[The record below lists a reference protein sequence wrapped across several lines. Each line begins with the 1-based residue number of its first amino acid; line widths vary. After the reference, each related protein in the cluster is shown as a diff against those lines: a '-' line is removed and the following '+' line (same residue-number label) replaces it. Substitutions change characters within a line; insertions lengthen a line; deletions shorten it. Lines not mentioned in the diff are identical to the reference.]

1 MERSVFDITLELQ
14 NGYSGTSVTV
24 KRGDT
29 HRSLRIRLTDG
40 GRPYRPGEGCTAA
53 FTAVKPDGTHLF
65 NACQIAEDVFLY
77 DLTPQ
82 TTAVPG
88 ELECELRLYGED
100 GALLTAAAFVL
111 AVEDTVYADG
121 DETVAST
128 GEATALTKLLTAVD
142 GKLDEMEAVLN
153 NEASHATI
161 DDAVVGGDAWSGKNI
176 VDKLCPAFTESGY
189 VAVCEPVEGY
199 PLEVVS
205 TINSKTDG
213 TGWGS
218 ISMTLCGKNLF
229 DFKQPVSSVTY
240 MSSSGEGSRYGYS
253 FVLPAGTYTMHA
265 EQICESEEAQYI
277 YGILNDLGGNPMT
290 VDGFDYMLMG
300 TKYATRTFTLNEPAR
315 VFIYNGLKKTSAN
328 GNEASSNALFQTY
341 NNVQI
346 EAGSAATAYEP
357 YQGQTFT
364 ADLSN
369 HPVTEGEYN
378 WCTGVLMDDGGELYQ
393 HNLETGTFTPVGT
406 DGDIEDGLYTPPTV
420 RNIPAISGTNYIY
433 SDCGNTTVSGRA
445 DPKTLFENLT
455 NAIIA
460 LGGAV

>member
-218 ISMTLCGKNLF
+218 ITLTLCGKNLF
-229 DFKQPVSSVTY
+229 DFR
-240 MSSSGEGSRYGYS
+240 SGTSALSWVNTSGTAYNYKGCAIK
-253 FVLPAGTYTMHA
+253 LPAGVYTIHA
-265 EQICESEEAQYI
+265 EKNTTETNYYI
-277 YGILNDLGGNPMT
+277 NT
-290 VDGFDYMLMG
+290 VVVGSDGVSKVNTDTGAG
-300 TKYATRTFTLNEPAR
+300 TLYW
-315 VFIYNGLKKTSAN
+315 
-328 GNEASSNALFQTY
+328 GNESGRTARTITVAEGDTLYVYDGWNSHTTTQADEVLAKENIQL
-341 NNVQI
+341 

-369 HPVTEGEYN
+369 HPVAEGEYN

-406 DGDIEDGLYTPPTV
+406 HGDIEDGLYTPPTV